1 MRAHEDC
8 SQARL
13 LHAQHLV
20 TAARTN
26 LDGLG
31 AGTFEAE
38 DMFAGNHAAVDKYG
52 LVALVAAVYH
62 RIKDFLANQTD
73 FMVPLQAQH
82 RLGRPT
88 RQCGERRCL

>member
-1 MRAHEDC
+1 MRTHEDS
-8 SQARL
+8 SQPGL

-20 TAARTN
+20 TAARTT
-26 LDGLG
+26 LDRLG

-62 RIKDFLANQTD
+62 WIKDLLAN
-73 FMVPLQAQH
+73 
-82 RLGRPT
+82 
-88 RQCGERRCL
+88 